1 VDKVINILESVKL
14 FLNTNRCIFFLGC
27 DVNYLNS
34 AVANYYEKFIKVNDE
49 ILKNSKIQ
57 YNIMDDMDSINRFTK
72 EYLEKII
79 QVPFHIPSIDKNAM
93 ELYIESILNGRIE
106 KTNEMSEFSK
116 LLKKKGSQFKKE
128 IPKKL
133 VKELFAK
140 RIINPRRIKRV
151 LNIIY
156 LNYLFLMT
164 KTNVVTSNDFNL
176 LILLAIIN
184 DEDHNFYE
192 SKLSSKEVCIDTFC
206 ENFMLIRE
214 TDAIDESNE
223 NDEKKSRIESLM
235 NVFFNYT
242 SINSKED
249 IISYLNNISSIL
261 TVSNTTHIITEYSN
275 KWGKL
280 GEIESVSKT
289 KRKIK
294 TFLNNIDNELALEFC
309 IWFLKNIFLEEYDR
323 GKLKVGIYNNYN
335 LLIFRS
341 ESSKSDNFDDKYFNN
356 NFLLKFNYD
365 SVNKEIKVILNTGKY
380 ISKLKQ
386 NIINEKELAVKYENI
401 EDIKQKLTKI
411 FKGEEQ

>member
-1 VDKVINILESVKL
+1 MKGLFNDNESNIDYIGYTNYISVFKYIIDNDEDLIEPPIVFGLHGDWGIGKSTFMNLLNKELEENKKNITIRINPWEYKDSNDIVSLFFVELYKKLKEKSLIEHLKDGFDKLFELIYPLKLKVNTPIVDFEYDIAKIKDIEKVKILDGYINENHLKKENIQKLFNKTFLSEYKIIVFIDDLDRCSVDKVINILESVKL

-156 LNYLFLMT
+156 LNYLFLMM
-164 KTNVVTSNDFNL
+164 K
-176 LILLAIIN
+176 I
-184 DEDHNFYE
+184 
-192 SKLSSKEVCIDTFC
+192 
-206 ENFMLIRE
+206 
-214 TDAIDESNE
+214 
-223 NDEKKSRIESLM
+223 
-235 NVFFNYT
+235 
-242 SINSKED
+242 
-249 IISYLNNISSIL
+249 IISMKVNYLQ
-261 TVSNTTHIITEYSN
+261 
-275 KWGKL
+275 K
-280 GEIESVSKT
+280 
-289 KRKIK
+289 
-294 TFLNNIDNELALEFC
+294 
-309 IWFLKNIFLEEYDR
+309 
-323 GKLKVGIYNNYN
+323 
-335 LLIFRS
+335 
-341 ESSKSDNFDDKYFNN
+341 KY
-356 NFLLKFNYD
+356 
-365 SVNKEIKVILNTGKY
+365 V
-380 ISKLKQ
+380 
-386 NIINEKELAVKYENI
+386 
-401 EDIKQKLTKI
+401 
-411 FKGEEQ
+411 

>member
-1 VDKVINILESVKL
+1 
-14 FLNTNRCIFFLGC
+14 
-27 DVNYLNS
+27 
-34 AVANYYEKFIKVNDE
+34 
-49 ILKNSKIQ
+49 
-57 YNIMDDMDSINRFTK
+57 
-72 EYLEKII
+72 
-79 QVPFHIPSIDKNAM
+79 
-93 ELYIESILNGRIE
+93 
-106 KTNEMSEFSK
+106 
-116 LLKKKGSQFKKE
+116 
-128 IPKKL
+128 
-133 VKELFAK
+133 
-140 RIINPRRIKRV
+140 
-151 LNIIY
+151 
-156 LNYLFLMT
+156 
-164 KTNVVTSNDFNL
+164 
-176 LILLAIIN
+176 
-184 DEDHNFYE
+184 
-192 SKLSSKEVCIDTFC
+192 
-206 ENFMLIRE
+206 MLIRE